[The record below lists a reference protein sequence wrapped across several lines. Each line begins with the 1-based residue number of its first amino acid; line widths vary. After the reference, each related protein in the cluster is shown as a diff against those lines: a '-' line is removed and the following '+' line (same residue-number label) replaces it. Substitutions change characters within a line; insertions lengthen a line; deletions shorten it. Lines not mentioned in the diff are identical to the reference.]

1 MNLKSQFALIN
12 ARADRLR
19 NEYEYLDGSEELI
32 QIIKEREFE
41 LLEKQVEINAWKKMW
56 EMKEKFND
64 I

>member
-1 MNLKSQFALIN
+1 MNLKSQFAFIN

-32 QIIKEREFE
+32 QIIKEQEFE

-56 EMKEKFND
+56 ELKEKFND
-64 I
+64 L

>member
-32 QIIKEREFE
+32 QIIKEQEFE
-41 LLEKQVEINAWKKMW
+41 LIEKQVEINAWKKMW
-56 EMKEKFND
+56 ELEEKFND
-64 I
+64 L

>member
-1 MNLKSQFALIN
+1 MNLEAQFMLVN

-32 QIIKEREFE
+32 QIIKEQDFE
-41 LLEKQVEINAWKKMW
+41 LIEKQVEIDAWERIW
-56 EMKEKFND
+56 ELKERFDD